1 MTADVAPRR
10 AKRSSTWTRLLTS
23 PLGIAAL
30 LVNLTLLFL
39 IVFAPT
45 IWGETATTNDIDALS
60 SGPIAGHPFGTDALG
75 RDILARVL
83 VATRLSIGLAV
94 AATAMGLTLGVIIG
108 CAAALAP
115 PRISRII
122 TGFIDIVVAFP
133 GLLLALFFA
142 IIFGVGPTGAV
153 LALGTALS
161 PAFARLTYTLAAGI
175 VGRDFV
181 AAARTLG
188 ISRTRILV
196 RHVLPNIGEPLIIN
210 GTVSASA
217 SLLAFAGL
225 SFLGLG
231 VQLPDYDWGRMLSDG
246 VNAIYTNP
254 WAALAPG
261 LAIILGS
268 LAFNLTGE
276 AAAQVLGRRVAV
288 SARRERRLLAGA
300 LGPLT
305 GTGAESTAAPVAGA
319 IGSAAV
325 PGSDLEAT
333 ASTPTPDRD
342 ASGEDVVLRVEGLH
356 VAIPLGDDTVATP
369 VRDVSFSVHR
379 GEAVGIVGESGSGKT
394 LTAMAVAQLTN
405 PPVTAR
411 TDRLEINGQEIST
424 LSPGARRR
432 HLGASIS
439 MVFQDPMSSLNP
451 TMSVGAQLA
460 EFSRE
465 HQGTDRSSAWS
476 RAVDRLRAVRIPS
489 PERRARRYPHELSGG
504 MRQRAMIGM
513 GLMGEPRIIIADEPT
528 TALDVTVQEQVL
540 RLLKNAQEQQDAAL
554 VLISHDLSVIS
565 AMCDRVL
572 VMYAGRIVEVVDVA
586 HLVSGPAHPY
596 TRGLLATLPDMT
608 TERDRPLPSI
618 PGRPPHPAQ
627 LPTGCAFASRCHFAT
642 DLCLRTDPALAVS
655 ATGGTVACHHPQ
667 TGPVIRHEQE
677 GGDA

>member
-1 MTADVAPRR
+1 MTTDTARR
-10 AKRSSTWTRLLTS
+10 TLRGSTWSRLLTS
-23 PLGIAAL
+23 PLGLSAL
-30 LVNLTLLFL
+30 LVNLALVFL
-39 IVFAPT
+39 ILFAPS
-45 IWGETATTNDIDALS
+45 IWGEAAMTNDVNALS
-60 SGPIAGHPFGTDALG
+60 SGPTEGHPFGTDALG

-94 AATAMGLTLGVIIG
+94 AATAMGLSLGVIVG
-108 CAAALAP
+108 CVAALAP
-115 PRISRII
+115 PRLSRII

-142 IIFGVGPTGAV
+142 IIFGIGPTGAV
-153 LALGTALS
+153 LALGSALT
-161 PAFARLTYTLAAGI
+161 PAFARLTYTLAAGV

-231 VQLPDYDWGRMLSDG
+231 VQLPAYDWGRMLSEG
-246 VNAIYTNP
+246 VNAIYGNP

-261 LAIILGS
+261 LAIVLGS

-276 AAAQVLGRRVAV
+276 AAAQLLGQRVSR
-288 SARRERRLLAGA
+288 SARQEKRLLSGA
-300 LGPLT
+300 LDPAPRPSPAPMDAT
-305 GTGAESTAAPVAGA
+305 PGTDASMD
-319 IGSAAV
+319 
-325 PGSDLEAT
+325 SDE
-333 ASTPTPDRD
+333 TPDT
-342 ASGEDVVLRVEGLH
+342 DVVLRVEGLR
-356 VAIPLGDDTVATP
+356 VAIPLGDDSIATP
-369 VRDVSFSVHR
+369 VRNVSFVVRR

-394 LTAMAVAQLTN
+394 LTAMAVAQLTS
-405 PPVTAR
+405 PPVSAR
-411 TDRLEINGQEIST
+411 AARLEINGRDVAA
-424 LSPGARRR
+424 LSPRARRR
-432 HLGASIS
+432 HLGASIA
-439 MVFQDPMSSLNP
+439 MVFQDPMSSLNS

-465 HQGTDRSSAWS
+465 HQGAHRRAAWA

-513 GLMGEPRIIIADEPT
+513 GLMGEPAIIIADEPT

-540 RLLKNAQEQQDAAL
+540 RLLRSAQEQQDAAL

-586 HLVSGPAHPY
+586 SLVAGPAHPY

-608 TERDRPLPSI
+608 TERDKPLPSI
-618 PGRPPHPAQ
+618 PGRPPHPAD
-627 LPTGCAFASRCHFAT
+627 LPQGCSFAARCHFAT
-642 DLCLRTDPALAVS
+642 DLCLRTDPPLTPS
-655 ATGGTVACHHPQ
+655 PTGGTVACHHPQ
-667 TGPVIRHEQE
+667 VGPVVRHDEE
-677 GGDA
+677 GAET